1 MSGLLLIVFVL
12 LHGWLTHFA
21 QIGNFEAGLQDEVV
35 VFEVVKRRLAQ
46 GLFVA
51 FDFALLAT
59 VLYHGLNGIRNILL
73 EWRPTA
79 GRERT
84 TTLALWVVGLAAF
97 GYGARAL
104 LVFIL

>member
-12 LHGWLTHFA
+12 LHGWLTYFA
-21 QIGNFEAGLQDEVV
+21 QIGDFEAGLQDEVV

-51 FDFALLAT
+51 LDFALLAT

-79 GRERT
+79 RRERA
-84 TTLALWVVGLAAF
+84 TTLALWVVGLVAF